1 MAGKYVSTVHMC
13 QWGTYQKLTKR
24 RPAVLAEESGN
35 IISNTLGTSEN
46 DALVGAVL
54 HDLLKVLDHLVTL
67 LKVRDDLD
75 NLCDTVVGGQV
86 SGTDVDL
93 NVVAEEIRSELTDI
107 LRPGSGPHASLT
119 IRANLADDLA
129 NLGLET
135 HVKHTISLVKNEVS
149 DTTKVGAASLEHINQ
164 ATGSGNANLN
174 TAREVTNLRTLGD
187 TTVDTGVANTGGLS
201 ELGNLS
207 LNLDSQL
214 TSRSQNKNNRTIA
227 GGEERL
233 SVDVNN
239 GGETVTQSLSGT
251 SLGNTDDVTSR
262 QSHGPALR
270 LNSSRSIESLGL
282 DLRQNVGGETSLV
295 ESLDGAGHVATLNS
309 HLLFLAE
316 GLDLFLRA
324 LRNIR
329 VLLVERLFELGHGAR
344 I

>member
-1 MAGKYVSTVHMC
+1 MYMC
-13 QWGTYQKLTKR
+13 RWGAYQKLTKR
-24 RPAVLAEESGN
+24 RPAVLTEESGN
-35 IISNTLGTSEN
+35 IICDTLGASEN

-67 LKVRDDLD
+67 LEVRDDLD
-75 NLCDTVVGGQV
+75 NLCNTVVGGQV

-93 NVVAEEIRSELTDI
+93 NVVAEEIRSKLTDI
-107 LRPGSGPHASLT
+107 LGPGSGPHASLT

-149 DTTKVGAASLEHINQ
+149 DTTKVGPASLEHINQ
-164 ATGSGNANLN
+164 ATRSGNANLN
-174 TAREVTNLRTLGD
+174 TARKVTNLRTLGD

-214 TSRSQNKNNRTIA
+214 TSGSQNKNNRTIA

-233 SVDVNN
+233 SVDVND

-251 SLGNTDDVTSR
+251 SLGNTDDVTAR
-262 QSHGPALR
+262 QSHGPALG
-270 LNSSRSIESLGL
+270 LNSSRSIKALGL

-295 ESLDGAGHVATLNS
+295 ESLDGTGHVVTLNS
-309 HLLFLAE
+309 HLLLLAE

-329 VLLVERLFELGHGAR
+329 VLLVERLLELGHGAR